1 MPGIASTA
9 NPFVMTLAVVAL
21 LIALGVLVLLVLVLV
36 GIRDEERHMSLTS
49 APRTRIGAITRHLT
63 GVGVRTPEA
72 GPGND
77 QDPDS
82 RPERD
87 LT

>member
-1 MPGIASTA
+1 MDI
-9 NPFVMTLAVVAL
+9 
-21 LIALGVLVLLVLVLV
+21 LIAAVILTGLSVLAALVLVLV

-49 APRTRIGAITRHLT
+49 APRTRIGAMTRHLT

-82 RPERD
+82 CPGRH

>member
-9 NPFVMTLAVVAL
+9 NPFVMILAVVVL
-21 LIALGVLVLLVLVLV
+21 LIALVVLALLVLVLV
-36 GIRDEERHMSLTS
+36 GIRDEERHMSLTG

-72 GPGND
+72 GPGSD
-77 QDPDS
+77 HDS

>member
-9 NPFVMTLAVVAL
+9 DPVAMTLAIVAL
-21 LIALGVLVLLVLVLV
+21 LIALGVLALLVLVLV

-77 QDPDS
+77 QQPDS
-82 RPERD
+82 CPKEI
-87 LT
+87 

>member
-1 MPGIASTA
+1 MPDIASTTDPVA
-9 NPFVMTLAVVAL
+9 MTLAAVAL
-21 LIALGVLVLLVLVLV
+21 LIALGVLLLLVLVLV
-36 GIRDEERHMSLTS
+36 GIHGEERHMSLTS

-72 GPGND
+72 YPGND

-82 RPERD
+82 CPERH
-87 LT
+87 LS

>member
-1 MPGIASTA
+1 MPDIASTMS
-9 NPFVMTLAVVAL
+9 PVVMTLAVVVL
-21 LIALGVLVLLVLVLV
+21 LIALGVLALLVLVLV

-63 GVGVRTPEA
+63 GVGVRTPHA
-72 GPGND
+72 GPGTD

-82 RPERD
+82 PEAI
-87 LT
+87 

>member
-9 NPFVMTLAVVAL
+9 NPFVSILAVVA
-21 LIALGVLVLLVLVLV
+21 LLVLVLV

-63 GVGVRTPEA
+63 GVGVRTPGA
-72 GPGND
+72 DPGSD
-77 QDPDS
+77 HDS
-82 RPERD
+82 RSERD
-87 LT
+87 LP